1 MMSVK
6 SEPHLQNLPQP
17 LTPTQD
23 QLTSVVTKQPSEA
36 QKKAQQNQHWQIV
49 ITTFITVFLAEIGD
63 KTQLT
68 TLMISAQ
75 SHQPLIVFAGAA
87 IALVS
92 TSLLGVLAGK
102 WLAKTFSP
110 SLLNTLAGLSFL
122 ILSISLLWDAIA

>member
-1 MMSVK
+1 MKVLPMISLEK
-6 SEPHLQNLPQP
+6 KLEPE
-17 LTPTQD
+17 TQEHSA
-23 QLTSVVTKQPSEA
+23 QANSPSP
-36 QKKAQQNQHWQIV
+36 HWQIV
-49 ITTFITVFLAEIGD
+49 TTTFITIFLAEIGD

-68 TLMISAQ
+68 TLMFAAQ

-122 ILSISLLWDAIA
+122 FLSLSLLWEAIA

>member
-1 MMSVK
+1 MSVK
-6 SEPHLQNLPQP
+6 SESKSQEI
-17 LTPTQD
+17 D
-23 QLTSVVTKQPSEA
+23 QA
-36 QKKAQQNQHWQIV
+36 QLKAQLKAQSKAEHWQIV
-49 ITTFITVFLAEIGD
+49 TTSFITVFLAEIGD

-75 SHQPLIVFAGAA
+75 SHQPWIVFGGAA

-110 SLLNTLAGLSFL
+110 NLLNTLAGLSFL
-122 ILSISLLWDAIA
+122 ILSISLLWDAIV

>member
-1 MMSVK
+1 MPLESESQPQEATPSQETKSQLK
-6 SEPHLQNLPQP
+6 SEHI
-17 LTPTQD
+17 
-23 QLTSVVTKQPSEA
+23 
-36 QKKAQQNQHWQIV
+36 QIV
-49 ITTFITVFLAEIGD
+49 STTFITVFLAEIGD

-68 TLMISAQ
+68 TLMIAAQ

-122 ILSISLLWDAIA
+122 ILSVSLLWEAIA